1 MACRIVESYRN
12 RCVYPQAVSPS
23 LPILLP
29 PLSTY
34 FIFRY
39 SGRMKITNVIA
50 VNTITAINLN
60 QRINSSDGWRVY
72 VKKKKKEKKNY
83 NWIEGNEK
91 LAEVAFIDEMF
102 RETES
107 ATSSRVTYTYFI
119 YIYIYF
125 LVRFSPRFIIETL
138 WKRYGNSKREGNG
151 GWTQLREVNTRR
163 SVRNY
168 ERSGGSPRRFISNLF
183 RKSRRHLDTF
193 NLPR

>member
-1 MACRIVESYRN
+1 MRVPTS
-12 RCVYPQAVSPS
+12 VS
-23 LPILLP
+23 PILLP

-72 VKKKKKEKKNY
+72 VKKKKKKKLQLNRGEWKIGGGGFHRWNVSRNRISY
-83 NWIEGNEK
+83 IEPCYIY
-91 LAEVAFIDEMF
+91 VFYIH
-102 RETES
+102 
-107 ATSSRVTYTYFI
+107 I
-119 YIYIYF
+119 YIYI
-125 LVRFSPRFIIETL
+125 FSFVSRPLYYRNPMKTL
-138 WKRYGNSKREGNG
+138 WKFETRRDGVG
-151 GWTQLREVNTRR
+151 QLREVNTRR

-168 ERSGGSPRRFISNLF
+168 ERSVASTVLDDTKRFISNLF

>member
-1 MACRIVESYRN
+1 MRVPTS
-12 RCVYPQAVSPS
+12 S
-23 LPILLP
+23 LPFSP
-29 PLSTY
+29 YSASTPFDIFY
-34 FIFRY
+34 FSVFRPNENY
-39 SGRMKITNVIA
+39 KRYRGQYNYRDKFEPTNKF
-50 VNTITAINLN
+50 
-60 QRINSSDGWRVY
+60 QRRVASLRE
-72 VKKKKKEKKNY
+72 KKKKRKKKLQLNRGEWKIGGGGFHRWNVSRNRISY
-83 NWIEGNEK
+83 IEPCYIY
-91 LAEVAFIDEMF
+91 VF
-102 RETES
+102 
-107 ATSSRVTYTYFI
+107 YI